1 MTFIGKMGTLFSVCF
16 SALIQVLVLALLL
29 ITYYCEHLAQALAA
43 PTPTPV
49 STSSLHTRLCIEEN
63 VGLRLRSILDRAVVD
78 ATGFGGVVSLL
89 MAYSIFNGTSALR
102 TLAEDDRH
110 VLRPAS
116 FGVYGVRE
124 CHSPALHRAAAA
136 LLVSRGRLEA
146 AHEVVL
152 GVTPQNVEEAEY
164 AATHRGQTDWAA
176 THPLTDTADW
186 IHALVHRL
194 EGPAVGEGN
203 HIGYANAKYWILGGP
218 KELVGPASH
227 PIRDALRQRV
237 LQHAPNIAKH
247 RGIIAGEGKDGW
259 GPIHQ
264 IIAPFGGEK
273 MREVRIP
280 PGEWDDVAFIDIC
293 KLRLENRDDGDL
305 DQLSEEECREIETLQ
320 EAELLLLIQHELIKA
335 GDFKK
340 KKQCLF

>member
-16 SALIQVLVLALLL
+16 SALIQVLVLTLLL

-49 STSSLHTRLCIEEN
+49 STSSLHTHLCIEEN
-63 VGLRLRSILDRAVVD
+63 FGLRSILDRAVVD
-78 ATGFGGVVSLL
+78 TKGFGGVVSLP

-102 TLAEDDRH
+102 TLAEDDRN

-176 THPLTDTADW
+176 THPLTDTADL

-203 HIGYANAKYWILGGP
+203 HTGYANAKYWILGGP

-227 PIRDALRQRV
+227 PIRDALRRRA
-237 LQHAPNIAKH
+237 LQHAPNIAN
-247 RGIIAGEGKDGW
+247 RGIIAGEGKDGR

-264 IIAPFGGEK
+264 IIAGGGEK
-273 MREVRIP
+273 TRDVRIP

-293 KLRLENRDDGDL
+293 KLRSEDRGDGDL

-320 EAELLLLIQHELIKA
+320 EAELLLLIQHELIRA

-340 KKQCLF
+340 KEQCLF